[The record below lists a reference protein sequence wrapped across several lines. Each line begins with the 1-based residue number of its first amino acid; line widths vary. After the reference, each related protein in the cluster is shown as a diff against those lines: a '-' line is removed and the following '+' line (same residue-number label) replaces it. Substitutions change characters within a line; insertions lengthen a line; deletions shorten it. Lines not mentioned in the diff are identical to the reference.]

1 MLAPRNMCKFV
12 YKRRLV
18 TTHTL
23 LCVLFI
29 TSMVIFYTQ
38 AAVVVLHVHVVWGM
52 FCLCVVAWQRAA
64 LARGRRT
71 RPARR
76 KRSIGWAV
84 RLIGVHSKEQTAQK
98 VGVDA
103 VIPDSRSLR

>member
-1 MLAPRNMCKFV
+1 
-12 YKRRLV
+12 
-18 TTHTL
+18 
-23 LCVLFI
+23 
-29 TSMVIFYTQ
+29 MVIFYTQ
-38 AAVVVLHVHVVWGM
+38 AAVVVLHVVWGM
-52 FCLCVVAWQRAA
+52 FCLCVVA
-64 LARGRRT
+64 ARGAGRRTPT